1 MCLLKGITGLVPEN
15 PFAVNVLNK
24 SSQHREKWKF
34 LLSIPI
40 SIFKVF
46 ISCVLGFI
54 LLILTKKRQLRI
66 EKICRQKINL
76 TTTTTA
82 TTIATTTTNYLLRYR
97 KPVIPEKPISSI
109 TSGISKGSWRM
120 EGVLRS
126 WVSQGV
132 SGVPGFLVSRDW
144 VLLFHHA
151 VFDLVSKCI
160 LFHHV
165 SKI

>member
-1 MCLLKGITGLVPEN
+1 MCLLTCITGLAPEN
-15 PFAVNVLNK
+15 PSAVNVLNR

-82 TTIATTTTNYLLRYR
+82 TTITTTTN
-97 KPVIPEKPISSI
+97 
-109 TSGISKGSWRM
+109 
-120 EGVLRS
+120 
-126 WVSQGV
+126 
-132 SGVPGFLVSRDW
+132 
-144 VLLFHHA
+144 
-151 VFDLVSKCI
+151 CI
-160 LFHHV
+160 F
-165 SKI
+165 

>member
-1 MCLLKGITGLVPEN
+1 M
-15 PFAVNVLNK
+15 
-24 SSQHREKWKF
+24 
-34 LLSIPI
+34 LSIPI

-120 EGVLRS
+120 EGVLR
-126 WVSQGV
+126 VV
-132 SGVPGFLVSRDW
+132 GVPGGLRGPWVPGVPDW

-151 VFDLVSKCI
+151 VFDLVFKCI

>member
-1 MCLLKGITGLVPEN
+1 MCLLKCITGLVPEN
-15 PFAVNVLNK
+15 PLAVNVLNK

-66 EKICRQKINL
+66 EKICRQKVNL

-82 TTIATTTTNYLLRYR
+82 TTITTTTNCIFWDIENLLFLRNLFQASHQGFLR
-97 KPVIPEKPISSI
+97 DPGEWNGFWGRGRPRGSQGSL
-109 TSGISKGSWRM
+109 GSWC
-120 EGVLRS
+120 
-126 WVSQGV
+126 
-132 SGVPGFLVSRDW
+132 PGTGSYFSTMPSL
-144 VLLFHHA
+144 
-151 VFDLVSKCI
+151 I
-160 LFHHV
+160 
-165 SKI
+165 